1 MSFNEAQTEA
11 IHHKEGPLLII
22 AGPGSG
28 KTTVIVNRTKN
39 LIEEHH
45 IDPRKIL
52 VVTFTKSAA
61 EEMGIRF
68 QKLCLEEEDPDQ
80 YTGVHFGTIH
90 SICFQIL
97 VSYFGYDYSQ
107 LIQENEKYRILYAL
121 AKQYDFA
128 SLDYNK
134 FIADIAKAIGY
145 IKNCDGKDINYS
157 KFDVSEYQV
166 KKMMKGYQE
175 VLEKEHKIDFDDM
188 LLRCRDNLKKHEDVL
203 ADVQETF
210 HYIMIDEFQ
219 DTNNVQAEIFNI
231 IAEKR
236 KNICVVGDDDQSL
249 YRFRGA
255 KPEIM
260 LDFEKTYP
268 KTKKVVLNIN
278 YRSDCNIVAAS
289 KKFIEYNKTRF
300 PKDIKSFHKRRY
312 KIQLHQLPND
322 KEQNTWIIKKINELY
337 KKGVPYSEMAVI
349 YRTNR
354 ESKTVIDQ
362 LVKKDIPF
370 QAKIEDVIN
379 IYNHFIFNDIL
390 NFMEL
395 AKGSKS
401 MARWTRA
408 LKRPTAYIPNDA
420 FKECKSLD
428 DLKQWGFDHGKPYI
442 KKNIEAVERKIRKLK
457 VLDFKKQVGY
467 IKRTLN
473 YEEGL
478 ISYAEYKGE
487 DETLLLEILDDLEED
502 SKECDSMKEW
512 QQRAKEYTATI
523 KRTVSIDE
531 EKDAVNLTTMH
542 GSKGLEY
549 QVVFMIDVNEGITPY
564 EKAETVPEL
573 EEERRMFYVG
583 MTRAKER
590 LFIISTDQ
598 FRGKDTVPSDYYYE
612 LQNIL
617 EKKES

>member
-61 EEMGIRF
+61 EEIGIRF

-107 LIQENEKYRILYAL
+107 LIQENEKYRIQYAL

-145 IKNCDGKDINYS
+145 IKNCDGKGINYS

-166 KKMMKGYQE
+166 KKMMNGYQE

-219 DTNNVQAEIFNI
+219 DTNNVQAEIFNM
-231 IAEKR
+231 IAQKR

-268 KTKKVVLNIN
+268 KTKNVVLNIN
-278 YRSDCNIVAAS
+278 YRSDRNIVAAS

-300 PKDIKSFHKRRY
+300 PKDIKSFQKRRY
-312 KIQLHQLPND
+312 KIQLYQLPND
-322 KEQNTWIIKKINELY
+322 KE
-337 KKGVPYSEMAVI
+337 
-349 YRTNR
+349 
-354 ESKTVIDQ
+354 
-362 LVKKDIPF
+362 
-370 QAKIEDVIN
+370 
-379 IYNHFIFNDIL
+379 
-390 NFMEL
+390 
-395 AKGSKS
+395 
-401 MARWTRA
+401 
-408 LKRPTAYIPNDA
+408 
-420 FKECKSLD
+420 
-428 DLKQWGFDHGKPYI
+428 
-442 KKNIEAVERKIRKLK
+442 
-457 VLDFKKQVGY
+457 
-467 IKRTLN
+467 
-473 YEEGL
+473 
-478 ISYAEYKGE
+478 
-487 DETLLLEILDDLEED
+487 
-502 SKECDSMKEW
+502 
-512 QQRAKEYTATI
+512 
-523 KRTVSIDE
+523 
-531 EKDAVNLTTMH
+531 
-542 GSKGLEY
+542 
-549 QVVFMIDVNEGITPY
+549 
-564 EKAETVPEL
+564 
-573 EEERRMFYVG
+573 
-583 MTRAKER
+583 
-590 LFIISTDQ
+590 
-598 FRGKDTVPSDYYYE
+598 
-612 LQNIL
+612 
-617 EKKES
+617 

>member
-1 MSFNEAQTEA
+1 MN
-11 IHHKEGPLLII
+11 
-22 AGPGSG
+22 
-28 KTTVIVNRTKN
+28 
-39 LIEEHH
+39 
-45 IDPRKIL
+45 
-52 VVTFTKSAA
+52 
-61 EEMGIRF
+61 
-68 QKLCLEEEDPDQ
+68 
-80 YTGVHFGTIH
+80 YT
-90 SICFQIL
+90 
-97 VSYFGYDYSQ
+97 
-107 LIQENEKYRILYAL
+107 
-121 AKQYDFA
+121 
-128 SLDYNK
+128 
-134 FIADIAKAIGY
+134 
-145 IKNCDGKDINYS
+145 
-157 KFDVSEYQV
+157 
-166 KKMMKGYQE
+166 
-175 VLEKEHKIDFDDM
+175 
-188 LLRCRDNLKKHEDVL
+188 
-203 ADVQETF
+203 
-210 HYIMIDEFQ
+210 
-219 DTNNVQAEIFNI
+219 
-231 IAEKR
+231 
-236 KNICVVGDDDQSL
+236 
-249 YRFRGA
+249 
-255 KPEIM
+255 
-260 LDFEKTYP
+260 
-268 KTKKVVLNIN
+268 
-278 YRSDCNIVAAS
+278 
-289 KKFIEYNKTRF
+289 
-300 PKDIKSFHKRRY
+300 
-312 KIQLHQLPND
+312 
-322 KEQNTWIIKKINELY
+322 

-502 SKECDSMKEW
+502 SKECNSMKEW

-564 EKAETVPEL
+564 EKAETTPEL

-590 LFIISTDQ
+590 LFVITTSM
-598 FRGKDTVPSDYYYE
+598 FRGKDANPSDYYYE